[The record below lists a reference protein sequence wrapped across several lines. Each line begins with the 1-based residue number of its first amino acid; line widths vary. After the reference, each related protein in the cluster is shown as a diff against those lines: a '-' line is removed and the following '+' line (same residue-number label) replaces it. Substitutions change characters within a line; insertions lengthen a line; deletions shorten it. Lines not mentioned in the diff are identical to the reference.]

1 MEHLPVEVIGN
12 ILSRLRAAR
21 DVVIASATCKKWRE
35 AWRNH
40 LHTLF
45 FNSNDWPVY
54 HDLTPTRLE
63 ILITQTIFQ
72 TTGLR
77 CLSIF
82 MDDVDEFSAAP
93 VIAWL
98 MYTRETL
105 RQLHYNVRTT
115 PNVNIIEK
123 CGRHKLEVL
132 SLAHNSITGVEPSYQ
147 RFPCLKSLSLSYV
160 SISALD
166 LSLLLTSCPKLDT
179 LALINPDI
187 AMSDAQATMELNSL
201 SLKDIYIEA
210 ISMDKFTLE
219 ADNLENIHL
228 KDCTLEVFELISK
241 GALRVLKIDDVSVIH
256 LDIGENTENLE
267 VVDVSSFTIMWPK
280 FYLMISKASRLRRL
294 RLWGVVFDDED
305 EVVDLET
312 ISACFPWL
320 SNLSLSYDLRDGVLH
335 CGLQGTSHL
344 ENVVLLELGWT
355 IINDLFSEWVAGLL
369 ERCPNLKK
377 LIIYGVVSEAKS
389 REECQ
394 ILANFTSSI
403 RNFQFTVYLGR
414 LEIGSLD
421 LPVPGSNPKS
431 QLRISTE
438 NPSHPLSSKG
448 LYPVIIQA
456 NPLVGLSNGDV
467 ECQITVK
474 RGVGAT
480 CEIEFCEEGF
490 RDGEFD
496 LFRKENEPE
505 NDDRHCENEGGCIQE
520 PEPEP
525 EPEAAKP
532 AGPK

>member
-40 LHTLF
+40 LHTLS

-54 HDLTPTRLE
+54 HDLSARKLE

-72 TTGLR
+72 TTGLQ

-105 RQLHYNVRTT
+105 RQLHYNVKTT

-132 SLAHNSITGVEPSYQ
+132 ALANNSITGVEPSYQ
-147 RFPCLKSLSLSYV
+147 RFPCLKSLSLSHV
-160 SISALD
+160 SISALE
-166 LSLLLTSCPKLDT
+166 LSLLLTACSKLET

-210 ISMDKFTLE
+210 ISMDKFILE
-219 ADNLENIHL
+219 ADSLENLHL
-228 KDCTLEVFELISK
+228 KDCTLEFFELVSK

-280 FYLMISKASRLRRL
+280 FYHMISKASRLRRL

-312 ISACFPWL
+312 ISVCFPRL
-320 SNLSLSYDLRDGVLH
+320 SQLSLSYDLRDGVLH
-335 CGLQGTSHL
+335 CGLQGSSHL
-344 ENVVLLELGWT
+344 ENVVLLEVGWT

-377 LIIYGVVSEAKS
+377 LVIYGVVSEAKS
-389 REECQ
+389 HEECQ
-394 ILANFTSSI
+394 ILASFTSSI
-403 RNFQFTVYLGR
+403 VR
-414 LEIGSLD
+414 LMRKYI
-421 LPVPGSNPKS
+421 
-431 QLRISTE
+431 
-438 NPSHPLSSKG
+438 H
-448 LYPVIIQA
+448 
-456 NPLVGLSNGDV
+456 V
-467 ECQITVK
+467 EV
-474 RGVGAT
+474 
-480 CEIEFCEEGF
+480 EFEYE
-490 RDGEFD
+490 
-496 LFRKENEPE
+496 
-505 NDDRHCENEGGCIQE
+505 
-520 PEPEP
+520 
-525 EPEAAKP
+525 
-532 AGPK
+532 